1 MTTYCFHDLV
11 PQVAARLGIAALLVG
26 SSLVSDARAQAP
38 TAPVLTGN
46 ALYRMTLLRAAP
58 GRFPDL
64 LADVRKHVSGSGGLA
79 VRHSQGDQWDF
90 LLLVPV
96 PPAASG
102 GGIPASLLTS
112 PFSDAAV
119 AWQEDEFVR
128 GPSLEA
134 IPGFLAAGLYHFEM
148 FDAAP
153 GKLDELVHEREMENA
168 YLAGVGRPRN
178 LIFRREFGAAW
189 DAFTI
194 GAYRDWRHYA
204 ERDLVTP
211 DKARAAAKAAGFE
224 SDQTVGPYMRSLILS
239 HHDTLATPIR

>member
-1 MTTYCFHDLV
+1 MAHVFCRLERAASLRLV
-11 PQVAARLGIAALLVG
+11 IAALLFGAGLTSV
-26 SSLVSDARAQAP
+26 AWAQAP
-38 TAPVLTGN
+38 QLPAQLTGN

-58 GRFPDL
+58 GKFPDL
-64 LADVRKHVSGSGGLA
+64 LAEVRKQVSGSGGLA

-90 LLLVPV
+90 LLLIPV
-96 PPAASG
+96 AATVTG
-102 GGIPASLLTS
+102 GAISASLLAT
-112 PFSDAAV
+112 PFTEAAV

-153 GKLDELVHEREMENA
+153 GKLDELIREREMENT

-211 DKARAAAKAAGFE
+211 DRARGAARAAGFE
-224 SDQTVGPYMRSLILS
+224 SDEAVGPYMRSLILS
-239 HHDTLATPIR
+239 HHDTIATPVR